1 MLTLPVKIRHTLKRK
16 TKALRKR
23 GLLPAV
29 LYGPKKEPLSLEL
42 DLKSF
47 EKIYK
52 DTGESSLISLQIE
65 ENNKEKPQ
73 VLIHD
78 IQRDPLSDKILHVDF
93 YQVPL
98 TKEIEAKVHLV
109 FEGECPAA
117 KELGGTLVKNIAEIE
132 VKSLPQNLPKEIKV
146 DISQLKTFEDH
157 IFISDLKLPAGVKI
171 LKDPRE
177 IVVLVTPP
185 AKVEEELVKPIEE
198 KVEEVEK
205 VKVEEKEEEESS
217 S

>member
-1 MLTLPVKIRHTLKRK
+1 MLTLPTKIRHTLKRK
-16 TKALRKR
+16 TKTLKEK

-29 LYGPKKEPLSLEL
+29 LYGPKIKPLSLEL
-42 DLKSF
+42 DYKGF
-47 EKIYK
+47 EKIFK
-52 DTGESSLISLQIE
+52 EAGGSSLIYLEIE
-65 ENNKEKPQ
+65 KEKEKPQ

>member
-1 MLTLPVKIRHTLKRK
+1 MLTLPVKIRHTFKRK
-16 TKALRKR
+16 TKTLKEK

-29 LYGPKKEPLSLEL
+29 LYGPKIKPLSLEL
-42 DLKSF
+42 DYKGF
-47 EKIYK
+47 EKIFK
-52 DTGESSLISLQIE
+52 EAGGSSLIYLEIE
-65 ENNKEKPQ
+65 KEKEKPQ

>member
-1 MLTLPVKIRHTLKRK
+1 MLTLPVKIRHTFKRK
-16 TKALRKR
+16 TKTLKEK

-29 LYGPKKEPLSLEL
+29 LYGPKIKPLSLEL
-42 DLKSF
+42 DYKRF
-47 EKIYK
+47 ENIFKEA
-52 DTGESSLISLQIE
+52 GESSLISLEIE
-65 ENNKEKPQ
+65 KQKEKPQ